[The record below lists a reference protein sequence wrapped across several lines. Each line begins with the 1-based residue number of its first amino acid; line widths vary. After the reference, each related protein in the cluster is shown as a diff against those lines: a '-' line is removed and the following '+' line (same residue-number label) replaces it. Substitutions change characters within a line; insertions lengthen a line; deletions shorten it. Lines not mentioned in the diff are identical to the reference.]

1 MERPSAGV
9 AVAQHSVGTCHRTG
23 KGGAVD
29 SSFFFSAASTTSRRH
44 RLTGKRAK
52 WHVYPPLPRSFLT
65 ALPDIPP
72 LLVQCMH
79 NRGVTTVQEM
89 RRFLNGECE
98 STDPFEIKG
107 VADAVTRVRQ
117 AIRKGELTAVYGD
130 FDADGVTGTVL
141 LTETLSSLG
150 ARVTPYIPHRVDEG
164 YGLHD
169 GAITTLARQGVT
181 LLITVDC
188 GARAISEVERARNLG
203 IDVIVTD
210 HHALRN
216 ELPAALA
223 VINTRREDCSYPFKG
238 LSGAGIAF
246 KLAQAL
252 LLVNGQLPLSPQ
264 STPLEEER
272 LLDLVAL
279 GTVADLSPLVDENR
293 SLVKKGLAQ
302 LARAQRPGI
311 EAMME
316 EADVSPD
323 SVTAATIGYVL
334 GPRLNAAGRMDHAML
349 SFQLLTAASPSRAR
363 ELARALEE
371 KNRVR
376 RETTT
381 ATLEAARLQVSE
393 QEDEPVLYAAADDY
407 HEGILGLVA
416 QRLCEEFYRPVI
428 VTKMGKELSVSSAR
442 SVDEFDITAALDEC
456 ASLLKRHGGHA
467 KAAGFTAANDN
478 LQLVRTKLSRIAAER
493 LAGTELRPT
502 LHIDAELPLSALK
515 PEHFSLFQKLE
526 PLGAGN
532 PEPLLLSPAVEVR
545 DSRLVGNSHLKFS
558 LSAGNVVWDGIAF
571 GMGDCLHDVAPL
583 IDVVYTPQVR
593 TYRNEEELQLRVED
607 FRPSPQGYG
616 DMS

>member
-1 MERPSAGV
+1 M
-9 AVAQHSVGTCHRTG
+9 
-23 KGGAVD
+23 
-29 SSFFFSAASTTSRRH
+29 
-44 RLTGKRAK
+44 TGKRAK
-52 WHVYPPLPRSFLT
+52 WHVYPPLPRSFLA

-79 NRGVTTVQEM
+79 NRGVTTAQEM
-89 RRFLNGECE
+89 LRFLNGECE
-98 STDPFEIKG
+98 STDPFKIKG

-141 LTETLSSLG
+141 LTETLLSLG

-164 YGLHD
+164 YGLHE
-169 GAITTLARQGVT
+169 GAIRTLARQGVT

-188 GARAISEVERARNLG
+188 GARAIGEVESARNLG

-210 HHALRN
+210 HHSLKN

-223 VINTRREDCSYPFKG
+223 VINTRREDCPYPFKG
-238 LSGAGIAF
+238 LSGAGMAF

-252 LLVNGQLPLSPQ
+252 LLVNGQLPLS
-264 STPLEEER
+264 SESISLEEER

-302 LARAQRPGI
+302 LATAQRPGI
-311 EAMME
+311 KAMME

-323 SVTAATIGYVL
+323 RVTAATIGYVL

-349 SFQLLTAASPSRAR
+349 SFQLLTAASPSHAR
-363 ELARALEE
+363 ELARTLEE

-393 QEDEPVLYAAADDY
+393 QEDEPVLYAAAADY
-407 HEGILGLVA
+407 HEGVLGLVA
-416 QRLCEEFYRPVI
+416 QRLCEEFYRPVV
-428 VTKMGKELSVSSAR
+428 VTKTGKELSVSSAR

-467 KAAGFTAANDN
+467 KAAGFTAINEN
-478 LQLVRTKLSRIAAER
+478 LQLIRARLSQIAAER
-493 LAGTELRPT
+493 LAGKELRPT
-502 LHIDAELPLSALK
+502 LNIDAELPLSGLK
-515 PEHFSLFQKLE
+515 PEHFSLFQQLE

-532 PEPLLLSPAVEVR
+532 PEPLLLSPGVAVR
-545 DSRLVGNSHLKFS
+545 DSRLVGDRHLKFS
-558 LSAGNVVWDGIAF
+558 LSDGNFLWDGIAF
-571 GMGDCLHDVAPL
+571 GMSDYLQDVAPL

-593 TYRNEEELQLRVED
+593 TYRDEEELQLKVED
-607 FRPSPQGYG
+607 FRPAQQGHG
-616 DMS
+616 AMS

>member
-1 MERPSAGV
+1 M
-9 AVAQHSVGTCHRTG
+9 
-23 KGGAVD
+23 
-29 SSFFFSAASTTSRRH
+29 
-44 RLTGKRAK
+44 TGKRAK
-52 WHVYPPLPRSFLT
+52 WHVYPPLQESFLAT
-65 ALPDIPP
+65 LPDIPP

-79 NRGVTTVQEM
+79 NRGITTVQEM

-98 STDPFEIKG
+98 STDPFKIKG

-117 AIRKGELTAVYGD
+117 AIRRGELTAVYGD

-141 LTETLSSLG
+141 LAETLSSLG

-164 YGLHD
+164 YGLHE
-169 GAITTLARQGVT
+169 GAIRTLARQGVT

-188 GARAISEVERARNLG
+188 GARAISEVETARRLG

-210 HHALRN
+210 HHALKN

-238 LSGAGIAF
+238 LSGVGMAF

-264 STPLEEER
+264 STPLGEER

-302 LARAQRPGI
+302 LARAERLGI
-311 EAMME
+311 EAMLE
-316 EADVSPD
+316 EADVAPD
-323 SVTAATIGYVL
+323 RVTSATIGYVL

-363 ELARALEE
+363 ELARDLEE

-376 RETTT
+376 RETTLS
-381 ATLEAARLQVSE
+381 TLEAARLQVSE
-393 QEDEPVLYAAADDY
+393 QEDEPVLYAAATDY
-407 HEGILGLVA
+407 HEGVLGLVA
-416 QRLCEEFYRPVI
+416 QRLCEEFYRPAV
-428 VTKMGKELSVSSAR
+428 VTKTGKELSVSSAR

-456 ASLLKRHGGHA
+456 TSLLKRHGGHA
-467 KAAGFTAANDN
+467 KAAGFTAINDN
-478 LQLVRTKLSRIAAER
+478 LQLLRTKLSGIAADR

-502 LHIDAELPLSALK
+502 LKIDAEIPLSELK
-515 PEHFSLFQKLE
+515 PEHFSLFQQLE

-532 PEPLLLSPAVEVR
+532 PEPLLLSPGVEVCDR
-545 DSRLVGNSHLKFS
+545 RVVGDRHLKLTLRDGSF
-558 LSAGNVVWDGIAF
+558 LWDAIAF
-571 GMGDCLHDVAPL
+571 GMGDRLQDVAPL
-583 IDVVYTPQVR
+583 LDVVYTPQVR
-593 TYRNEEELQLRVED
+593 TYRNQEALQLKVED
-607 FRPSPQGYG
+607 FRASQQGHG
-616 DMS
+616 AMS

>member
-1 MERPSAGV
+1 
-9 AVAQHSVGTCHRTG
+9 
-23 KGGAVD
+23 
-29 SSFFFSAASTTSRRH
+29 
-44 RLTGKRAK
+44 LTGRRAK
-52 WHVYPPLPRSFLT
+52 WHVYPPLPRSFLAT
-65 ALPDIPP
+65 LPDIPP
-72 LLVQCMH
+72 LLAQCMH
-79 NRGVTTVQEM
+79 NRGATTIQEM
-89 RRFLNGECE
+89 RRFLGGGSE
-98 STDPFEIKG
+98 STDPFQITG

-117 AIRKGELTAVYGD
+117 AIRNGELTAVYGD

-164 YGLHD
+164 YGLHED
-169 GAITTLARQGVT
+169 AIRTLGRQGVT

-188 GARAISEVERARNLG
+188 GSRAIMEVQRARNLG

-210 HHALRN
+210 HHSLKN

-223 VINTRREDCSYPFKG
+223 VINTRREDCTYPFKG
-238 LSGAGIAF
+238 LSGVGIAF

-252 LLVNGQLPLSPQ
+252 LLVNGQVPLSPQ
-264 STPLEEER
+264 SIPLEEER

-279 GTVADLSPLVDENR
+279 GTVADLSPLLDENR
-293 SLVKKGLAQ
+293 SLVKKGITQ
-302 LARAQRPGI
+302 LSSAQRPGI

-323 SVTAATIGYVL
+323 RVTAATIGYVL

-349 SFQLLTAASPSRAR
+349 SFQLLTEASPSRAR
-363 ELARALEE
+363 ELARILED

-376 RETTT
+376 RETTVST
-381 ATLEAARLQVSE
+381 VEAALVQVSQ
-393 QEDEPVLYAAADDY
+393 QEDESVLYAAAADY

-416 QRLCEEFYRPVI
+416 QRLCEQFYRPVV
-428 VTKMGKELSVSSAR
+428 VTKTGKELSVSSAR

-467 KAAGFTAANDN
+467 KAAGFTAINEN
-478 LQLVRTKLSRIAAER
+478 LQLVRTKLSQIAAER
-493 LAGTELRPT
+493 LAGKELRPT
-502 LHIDAELPLSALK
+502 LDIDAKLPLSDLK
-515 PEHFSLFQKLE
+515 PEHFSLFQQLE
-526 PLGAGN
+526 PLGSGN
-532 PEPLLLSPAVEVR
+532 PEPLLLSPGVEVR
-545 DSRLVGNSHLKFS
+545 DSRLVGERHLKFS
-558 LSAGNVVWDGIAF
+558 LSDGSLVWDGIAF
-571 GMGDCLHDVAPL
+571 GMGDFLHDVAPL

-607 FRPSPQGYG
+607 FRPSQQGHG

>member
-1 MERPSAGV
+1 M
-9 AVAQHSVGTCHRTG
+9 
-23 KGGAVD
+23 
-29 SSFFFSAASTTSRRH
+29 
-44 RLTGKRAK
+44 TGKRAE
-52 WHVYPPLPRSFLT
+52 WHVYPPLPRSFLA

-79 NRGVTTVQEM
+79 NRGVRTAQEM

-98 STDPFEIKG
+98 STDPFRIKG

-117 AIRKGELTAVYGD
+117 AVRRGELTAVYGD

-164 YGLHD
+164 YGLHE
-169 GAITTLARQGVT
+169 GAIRTLARQGVT

-210 HHALRN
+210 HHSLKN

-393 QEDEPVLYAAADDY
+393 QEDELVLYAAADDY

-456 ASLLKRHGGHA
+456 ASLLQRHGGHA
-467 KAAGFTAANDN
+467 KAAGFTAINEN

-502 LHIDAELPLSALK
+502 LDIDAELPLSALK
-515 PEHFSLFQKLE
+515 PEHFSLFQQLE

-545 DSRLVGNSHLKFS
+545 DSRLVGDRHLKFS
-558 LSAGNVVWDGIAF
+558 LSAGNFVWDGIAF
-571 GMGDCLHDVAPL
+571 GMGDRLHDVAPL

-607 FRPSPQGYG
+607 FRPSPQG
-616 DMS
+616 

>member
-1 MERPSAGV
+1 M
-9 AVAQHSVGTCHRTG
+9 
-23 KGGAVD
+23 
-29 SSFFFSAASTTSRRH
+29 
-44 RLTGKRAK
+44 L
-52 WHVYPPLPRSFLT
+52 
-65 ALPDIPP
+65 
-72 LLVQCMH
+72 
-79 NRGVTTVQEM
+79 
-89 RRFLNGECE
+89 RFLNGECE
-98 STDPFEIKG
+98 STDPFKIKG

-141 LTETLSSLG
+141 LTETLLSLG

-164 YGLHD
+164 YGLHE
-169 GAITTLARQGVT
+169 GAIRTLARQGVT

-188 GARAISEVERARNLG
+188 GARAIGEVESARNLG

-210 HHALRN
+210 HHSLKN

-223 VINTRREDCSYPFKG
+223 VINTRREDCPYPFKG
-238 LSGAGIAF
+238 LSGAGMAF

-252 LLVNGQLPLSPQ
+252 LLVNGQLPLS
-264 STPLEEER
+264 SESISLEEER

-302 LARAQRPGI
+302 LATAQRPGI
-311 EAMME
+311 KAMME

-323 SVTAATIGYVL
+323 RVTAATIGYVL

-349 SFQLLTAASPSRAR
+349 SFQLLTAASPSHAR
-363 ELARALEE
+363 ELARTLEE

-381 ATLEAARLQVSE
+381 ATLEAARLQVAE
-393 QEDEPVLYAAADDY
+393 QEDEPVLYAAAADY
-407 HEGILGLVA
+407 HEGVLGLVA
-416 QRLCEEFYRPVI
+416 QRLCEEFYRPVV
-428 VTKMGKELSVSSAR
+428 VTKTGKELSVSSAR

-467 KAAGFTAANDN
+467 KAAGFTAINEN
-478 LQLVRTKLSRIAAER
+478 LQLIRARLSQIAAER
-493 LAGTELRPT
+493 LAGKELRPT
-502 LHIDAELPLSALK
+502 LNIDAELPLSGLK
-515 PEHFSLFQKLE
+515 PEHFSLFQQLE

-532 PEPLLLSPAVEVR
+532 PEPLLLSPGVAVR
-545 DSRLVGNSHLKFS
+545 DSRLVGDRHLKLR
-558 LSAGNVVWDGIAF
+558 LSDGNFVWDGVAF
-571 GMGDCLHDVAPL
+571 GMGDYLRDVASL

-593 TYRNEEELQLRVED
+593 TYRNEEELQLKVED
-607 FRPSPQGYG
+607 FRPAQQGHG
-616 DMS
+616 AMS

>member
-1 MERPSAGV
+1 M
-9 AVAQHSVGTCHRTG
+9 
-23 KGGAVD
+23 
-29 SSFFFSAASTTSRRH
+29 
-44 RLTGKRAK
+44 TGKRAK
-52 WHVYPPLPRSFLT
+52 WHVYPPLPRSFLA

-79 NRGVTTVQEM
+79 NRGVTTAQEM
-89 RRFLNGECE
+89 LRFLNGECE
-98 STDPFEIKG
+98 STDPFKIKG

-141 LTETLSSLG
+141 LTETLLSLG

-164 YGLHD
+164 YGLHE
-169 GAITTLARQGVT
+169 GAIRTLARQGVT

-188 GARAISEVERARNLG
+188 GARAIGEVESARNLG

-210 HHALRN
+210 HHSLKN

-223 VINTRREDCSYPFKG
+223 VINTRREDCPYPFKG
-238 LSGAGIAF
+238 LSGAGMAF

-252 LLVNGQLPLSPQ
+252 LLVNGQLPLS
-264 STPLEEER
+264 SESISLEEER

-302 LARAQRPGI
+302 LATAQRPGLK
-311 EAMME
+311 AMME

-323 SVTAATIGYVL
+323 RVTAATIGYVL

-349 SFQLLTAASPSRAR
+349 SFQLLTAASPSHAR
-363 ELARALEE
+363 ELARTLEE

-393 QEDEPVLYAAADDY
+393 QEDEPVLYAAAADY
-407 HEGILGLVA
+407 HEGVLGLVA
-416 QRLCEEFYRPVI
+416 QRLCEEFYRPVV
-428 VTKMGKELSVSSAR
+428 VTKTGKELSVSSAR

-467 KAAGFTAANDN
+467 KAAGFTAINEN
-478 LQLVRTKLSRIAAER
+478 LQLIRARLSQIAAER
-493 LAGTELRPT
+493 LAGKELRPT
-502 LHIDAELPLSALK
+502 LNIDAELPLSGLK
-515 PEHFSLFQKLE
+515 PEHFSLFQQLE

-532 PEPLLLSPAVEVR
+532 PEPLLLSPGVAVR
-545 DSRLVGNSHLKFS
+545 DSRLVGDRHLKFS
-558 LSAGNVVWDGIAF
+558 LSDGNFLWDGIAF
-571 GMGDCLHDVAPL
+571 GMSDYLQDVAPL

-593 TYRNEEELQLRVED
+593 TYRNEEELQLKVED
-607 FRPSPQGYG
+607 FRPAQQGHG
-616 DMS
+616 AMS

>member
-1 MERPSAGV
+1 M
-9 AVAQHSVGTCHRTG
+9 
-23 KGGAVD
+23 
-29 SSFFFSAASTTSRRH
+29 
-44 RLTGKRAK
+44 L
-52 WHVYPPLPRSFLT
+52 
-65 ALPDIPP
+65 
-72 LLVQCMH
+72 
-79 NRGVTTVQEM
+79 
-89 RRFLNGECE
+89 RFLNGECE
-98 STDPFEIKG
+98 STDPFKIKG

-141 LTETLSSLG
+141 LTETLLSLG

-164 YGLHD
+164 YGLHE
-169 GAITTLARQGVT
+169 GAIRTLARQGVT

-188 GARAISEVERARNLG
+188 GARAIGEVESARNLG

-210 HHALRN
+210 HHSLKN

-223 VINTRREDCSYPFKG
+223 VINTRREDCPYPFKG
-238 LSGAGIAF
+238 LSGAGMAF

-252 LLVNGQLPLSPQ
+252 LLVNGQLPLS
-264 STPLEEER
+264 SESISLEEER

-302 LARAQRPGI
+302 LATAQRPGI
-311 EAMME
+311 KAMME

-323 SVTAATIGYVL
+323 RVTAATIGYVL

-349 SFQLLTAASPSRAR
+349 SFQLLTAASPSHAR
-363 ELARALEE
+363 ELARTLEE

-376 RETTT
+376 RETTA

-393 QEDEPVLYAAADDY
+393 QEDEPVLYAAAADY
-407 HEGILGLVA
+407 HEGVLGLVA
-416 QRLCEEFYRPVI
+416 QRLCEEFYRPVV
-428 VTKMGKELSVSSAR
+428 VTKTGKELSVSSAR

-467 KAAGFTAANDN
+467 KAAGFTAINEN
-478 LQLVRTKLSRIAAER
+478 LQLIRARLSQIAAER
-493 LAGTELRPT
+493 LAGKELRPT
-502 LHIDAELPLSALK
+502 LNIDAELPLSGLK
-515 PEHFSLFQKLE
+515 PEHFSLFQQLE

-532 PEPLLLSPAVEVR
+532 PEPLLLSPGVAVR
-545 DSRLVGNSHLKFS
+545 DSRLVGDRHLKFS
-558 LSAGNVVWDGIAF
+558 LSDGNFLWDGIAF
-571 GMGDCLHDVAPL
+571 GMSDYLQDVAPL

-593 TYRNEEELQLRVED
+593 TYRNEEELQLKVED
-607 FRPSPQGYG
+607 FRPAQQGHG
-616 DMS
+616 AMS

>member
-1 MERPSAGV
+1 
-9 AVAQHSVGTCHRTG
+9 
-23 KGGAVD
+23 
-29 SSFFFSAASTTSRRH
+29 
-44 RLTGKRAK
+44 
-52 WHVYPPLPRSFLT
+52 
-65 ALPDIPP
+65 
-72 LLVQCMH
+72 
-79 NRGVTTVQEM
+79 M

-98 STDPFEIKG
+98 STDPFKIKG

-150 ARVTPYIPHRVDEG
+150 ARVTAYIPHRVDEG
-164 YGLHD
+164 YGLHE
-169 GAITTLARQGVT
+169 GAIRTLARQGVT

-210 HHALRN
+210 HHSLKN

-302 LARAQRPGI
+302 LATAQRPGI
-311 EAMME
+311 KAMME

-323 SVTAATIGYVL
+323 RVTAATIGYVL

-349 SFQLLTAASPSRAR
+349 SFQLLTAASPSHAR
-363 ELARALEE
+363 ELARTLEE
-371 KNRVR
+371 MNRVR
-376 RETTT
+376 RETTMS
-381 ATLEAARLQVSE
+381 TLEAARVQVSE
-393 QEDEPVLYAAADDY
+393 QEDEPVLYAAAADY
-407 HEGILGLVA
+407 HEGVLGLVA
-416 QRLCEEFYRPVI
+416 QRLCEEFYRPVV

-456 ASLLKRHGGHA
+456 ASLLQRHGGHA
-467 KAAGFTAANDN
+467 KAAGFTAINEN
-478 LQLVRTKLSRIAAER
+478 LLAVRTKLSQIAAER

-502 LHIDAELPLSALK
+502 LNIDAQIPLSELK
-515 PEHFSLFQKLE
+515 PEHFSLFQQLE

-532 PEPLLLSPAVEVR
+532 PEPLFASSGVAVR
-545 DSRLVGNSHLKFS
+545 DSREVGDRHLRLT
-558 LSAGNVVWDGIAF
+558 LSDGSFRWHGIAF
-571 GMGDCLHDVAPL
+571 GMGDYLHDVAPL

-593 TYRNEEELQLRVED
+593 TYRNEEELQLKVED
-607 FRPSPQGYG
+607 FRPAQQGRG

>member
-1 MERPSAGV
+1 M
-9 AVAQHSVGTCHRTG
+9 
-23 KGGAVD
+23 
-29 SSFFFSAASTTSRRH
+29 
-44 RLTGKRAK
+44 TGKRAK
-52 WHVYPPLPRSFLT
+52 WHVYPSLPRSFLA

-79 NRGVTTVQEM
+79 NRGVTTAQEM

-98 STDPFEIKG
+98 STDPFKIKG

-164 YGLHD
+164 YGLHE
-169 GAITTLARQGVT
+169 GAIRTLARQGVT

-210 HHALRN
+210 HHSLKN

-252 LLVNGQLPLSPQ
+252 LLVNGQLPLSSE
-264 STPLEEER
+264 STSLEEER

-302 LARAQRPGI
+302 LASGQRPGI
-311 EAMME
+311 EAMLE

-323 SVTAATIGYVL
+323 RVTAATIGYVL

-349 SFQLLTAASPSRAR
+349 SFQLLTAASPSHAR
-363 ELARALEE
+363 ELARTLEE
-371 KNRVR
+371 MNRVR
-376 RETTT
+376 RETTMS
-381 ATLEAARLQVSE
+381 TLEAARVQVSE
-393 QEDEPVLYAAADDY
+393 QEDEPVLYAAAADY
-407 HEGILGLVA
+407 HEGVLGLVA

-467 KAAGFTAANDN
+467 KAAGFTAINEN
-478 LQLVRTKLSRIAAER
+478 LLAVRTKLSQIAAER

-502 LHIDAELPLSALK
+502 LNIDAALPLSELK
-515 PEHFSLFQKLE
+515 PEHFSLFLQLE

-532 PEPLLLSPAVEVR
+532 PEPLLLSPGVEVR
-545 DSRLVGNSHLKFS
+545 DSRLVGDRHLKLR
-558 LSAGNVVWDGIAF
+558 LSDGNFVWDGIAF
-571 GMGDCLHDVAPL
+571 GMGDYLHDVASL

-593 TYRNEEELQLRVED
+593 TYRNEEQLQLKVED
-607 FRPSPQGYG
+607 FRPAQQAHGA
-616 DMS
+616 MS

>member
-1 MERPSAGV
+1 
-9 AVAQHSVGTCHRTG
+9 
-23 KGGAVD
+23 
-29 SSFFFSAASTTSRRH
+29 
-44 RLTGKRAK
+44 LTGKRAK
-52 WHVYPPLPRSFLT
+52 WHVYPPLPRSFLA

-79 NRGVTTVQEM
+79 NRGVTTAQEM
-89 RRFLNGECE
+89 LRFLNGECE
-98 STDPFEIKG
+98 STDPFKIKG

-141 LTETLSSLG
+141 LTETLLSLG

-164 YGLHD
+164 YGLHE
-169 GAITTLARQGVT
+169 GAIRTLARQGVT

-188 GARAISEVERARNLG
+188 GARAIGEVESARNLG

-210 HHALRN
+210 HHSLKN

-223 VINTRREDCSYPFKG
+223 VINTRREDCPYPFKG
-238 LSGAGIAF
+238 LSGAGMAF

-252 LLVNGQLPLSPQ
+252 LLVNGQLPLS
-264 STPLEEER
+264 SESISLEEER

-302 LARAQRPGI
+302 LATAQRPGI
-311 EAMME
+311 KAMME

-323 SVTAATIGYVL
+323 RVTAATIGYVL

-349 SFQLLTAASPSRAR
+349 SFQLLTAASPSHAR
-363 ELARALEE
+363 ELARTLEE

-393 QEDEPVLYAAADDY
+393 QEDEPVLYAAAADY
-407 HEGILGLVA
+407 HEGVLGLVA
-416 QRLCEEFYRPVI
+416 QRLCEEFYRPVV
-428 VTKMGKELSVSSAR
+428 VTKTGKELSVSSAR

-467 KAAGFTAANDN
+467 KAAGFTAINEN
-478 LQLVRTKLSRIAAER
+478 LQLIRARLSQIAAER
-493 LAGTELRPT
+493 LAGKELRPT
-502 LHIDAELPLSALK
+502 LNIDAELPLSGLK
-515 PEHFSLFQKLE
+515 PEHFSLFQQLE

-532 PEPLLLSPAVEVR
+532 PEPLLLSPGVAVR
-545 DSRLVGNSHLKFS
+545 DSRLVGDRHLKFS
-558 LSAGNVVWDGIAF
+558 LSDGNFLWDGIAF
-571 GMGDCLHDVAPL
+571 GMSDYLQDVAPL

-593 TYRNEEELQLRVED
+593 TYRNEEELQLKVED
-607 FRPSPQGYG
+607 FRPAQQGHG
-616 DMS
+616 AMS